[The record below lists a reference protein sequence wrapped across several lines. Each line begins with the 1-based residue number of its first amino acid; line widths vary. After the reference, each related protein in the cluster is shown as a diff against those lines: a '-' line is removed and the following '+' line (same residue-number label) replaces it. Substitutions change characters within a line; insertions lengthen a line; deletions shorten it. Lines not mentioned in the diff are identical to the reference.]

1 MHDNKQL
8 VNGDYRFIHVFADLI
23 FSYFIVISVIYLCKS
38 EPLVSGLVVHHKDL
52 YYFYSPAVQTRS
64 FTAAPL

>member
-1 MHDNKQL
+1 MHDKQL
-8 VNGDYRFIHVFADLI
+8 VNDDYRFIHVFADLI

-38 EPLVSGLVVHHKDL
+38 EPLVSGLVVHHKD
-52 YYFYSPAVQTRS
+52 FYSPTVQTRS